1 MSGQDLKYSMLLV
14 GRLLLLC
21 CLLVALPA
29 RAELLQLVLSEAGGP
44 YIEFENTLRDA
55 LEGGRWK
62 IQAANDASAPDLIV
76 TAGASALRQVLARN
90 PSQSVLATLIPKQ
103 AYEKMLSEFSGH
115 LPRRISAIWLDQPP
129 GRQAAF
135 IRHLLPGNKKIGLLL
150 SNETRPLFSPFQRAF
165 SNQGLSLDSEESDGD
180 RNLLPTLN
188 SLLPRVG
195 LLLAVPDSSIY
206 RRDNIKAILV
216 TTYRHQKPVVA
227 FSAALVNAGA
237 LAAIYSTPAQIA
249 RQTAETIQQSGAN
262 LGNASGPNLF
272 AISLNGAV
280 AQSLDLNL
288 PDEAALRR
296 ALIAEK
302 EAK

>member
-1 MSGQDLKYSMLLV
+1 MLFV
-14 GRLLLLC
+14 CRLLLLC
-21 CLLVALPA
+21 CLLLALPA
-29 RAELLQLVLSEAGGP
+29 RAEQLQLVLSEAGGP
-44 YIEFENTLRDA
+44 YAEFESNLRDA
-55 LEGGRWK
+55 LDGSRWK
-62 IQAANDASAPDLIV
+62 IQSANDSATPELIV

-90 PSQSVLATLIPKQ
+90 PGQSVLATLIPKR
-103 AYEKMLSEFSGH
+103 AYEKILTEFSGR

-135 IRHLLPGNKKIGLLL
+135 IRHLLPSSKKIGLLL
-150 SNETRPLFSPFQRAF
+150 SNETRPLLAPIQRAF
-165 SNQGLSLDSEESDGD
+165 NSQGLSLDNEESDGD
-180 RNLLPTLN
+180 RNLLPALN
-188 SLLPRVG
+188 GLLPRVN
-195 LLLAVPDSSIY
+195 LLLAVPDPGIY

-216 TTYRHQKPVVA
+216 TSYRHQKPVIA

-249 RQTAETIQQSGAN
+249 RQTAELVQQSGSN
-262 LGNASGPNLF
+262 LGNATGPSLF

-302 EAK
+302 DAK